1 MDRPEY
7 RLKQQPLTC
16 TVNTSVFDAVLMMSE
31 KSYGAVIIIDGNKKS
46 HWCRN

>member
-16 TVNTSVFDAVLMMSE
+16 DPETSVFDAVLAI
-31 KSYGAVIIIDGNKKS
+31 YHDQG
-46 HWCRN
+46 R